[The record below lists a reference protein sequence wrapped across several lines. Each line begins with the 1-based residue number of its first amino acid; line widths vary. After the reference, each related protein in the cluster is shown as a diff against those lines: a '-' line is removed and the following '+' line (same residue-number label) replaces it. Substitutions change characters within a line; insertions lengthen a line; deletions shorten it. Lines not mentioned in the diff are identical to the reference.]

1 MDYRLMTEKEAIRN
15 YIRDYPGF
23 RDRELEAQIVALA
36 WFLHSYCKKET
47 FTTADI
53 RRCLRHLEMPIPF
66 YKQLDLYQ
74 FCGRILTGPQDGKLH
89 IWRDYYK
96 LHWRIREQF
105 EQEELAATPTSIQV
119 HQLLKELPDR
129 LPLREEKAFLEETLT
144 CYRSGANRAAIVM
157 CWNLA
162 FSHLCNF
169 ILKDTSRLTTFNQE
183 WLKKSTKAK
192 AINAYDDFS
201 RLKESEVLDVCYSAQ
216 LINKNQYTIL
226 KEKLNHRNMAAHPS
240 TVIFTQVDVEHYVL
254 HLITNVVLAL

>member
-1 MDYRLMTEKEAIRN
+1 MTEKEAIRDHF
-15 YIRDYPGF
+15 RGVKGF
-23 RDRELEAQIVALA
+23 RDRELGDQIVALA

-53 RRCLRHLEMPIPF
+53 RRCLRHLEIPIPF
-66 YKQLDLYQ
+66 YKQLDLHQ
-74 FCGRILTGPQDGKLH
+74 FRGGILTGPQDGKLH

-105 EQEELAATPTSIQV
+105 EQEELAGTPTSIQV

-129 LPLREEKAFLEETLT
+129 LPLQEEKAFLEETLT

-169 ILKDTSRLTTFNQE
+169 ILNDTSRLTAFNQGL
-183 WLKKSTKAK
+183 LKKFKNAK

-201 RLKESEVLDVCYSAQ
+201 SFRESEVLELCNLAK
-216 LINKNQYTIL
+216 IITKNKYNTLKGRLNQ
-226 KEKLNHRNMAAHPS
+226 RNAAAHPS
-240 TVIFTQVDVEHYVL
+240 TESFTQVNAEDYITD
-254 HLITNVVLAL
+254 LINNIILALHVAP